1 MGFYIRYPA
10 SGGGSSANP
19 SVGTNG
25 ATAPTSS
32 TEVGGINGSGNLTP
46 ISVDSSGNVNTNVI
60 SSALPTG
67 GATSANQATEIAS
80 LATIATNSGTQATAA
95 NQSTANTSL
104 ATIATNTGAAT
115 PAGTNLIGKVG
126 IDQTTPGTTN
136 GVVVNSSA
144 LPTGAA
150 TAANQII
157 PVADVTGSGNITVL
171 NANLATGTPTA
182 GSTVALAVN
191 GQSILSVQ
199 VEGTWTGTLEIQGT
213 VDNTNW
219 VQLIGVSNLNT
230 GALSATIPS
239 AATGL
244 YQIGCGGLIGC
255 RVTASAAMT
264 GTAIITARVSV
275 ALGNVAIDAP
285 IPAGTNS
292 IGNLGTVTTVSAV
305 TAITN
310 ALPTGTNTLGSV
322 KITDGTNVGTVKA
335 ASTAALATDTSVVV
349 QLSPNGSAPKTAGR
363 ALANAPTVTTYGTP
377 ITSAAYTTIVASTTS
392 ATNLVEV
399 FDTSGVALYF
409 AVGAAGSEVNQFIIF
424 PGGNGQVPLA
434 IPAGT
439 RISYKAVSTSAS
451 GSTAFN
457 ALNLYT

>member
-322 KITDGTNVGTVKA
+322 KITDGTNIPGVA
-335 ASTAALATDTSVVV
+335 PASTAPVATQPALVVSVSQNSPGLKPSIALTGSGSGAAATVSTVIALTAPSNAIGFILMNLDTS
-349 QLSPNGSAPKTAGR
+349 TANIRWAVGR
-363 ALANAPTVTTYGTP
+363 TA
-377 ITSAAYTTIVASTTS
+377 S
-392 ATNLVEV
+392 ATLGQQAQPGR
-399 FDTSGVALYF
+399 DTGFVPIGANVSICAESGTQNYDVQWIA
-409 AVGAAGSEVNQFIIF
+409 Q
-424 PGGNGQVPLA
+424 
-434 IPAGT
+434 
-439 RISYKAVSTSAS
+439 
-451 GSTAFN
+451 
-457 ALNLYT
+457 